1 MRVVPFYFNAWY
13 IKEKVYGPQ
22 GRASSQK
29 DIERKTSNVTPFRYW
44 LFHIFAIISDCN
56 LISGNIMFSAR
67 EFICTSKSQ
76 KQYLLSK
83 LLVYLFSY
91 RTQFFVVS
99 EALLHFS
106 RDNSWFLNVQRQC
119 TKLVDYEP
127 INCVVIL
134 AHYAHEPIRWRL
146 ILVITK
152 GETSK
157 TRNLK

>member
-1 MRVVPFYFNAWY
+1 MFMDLREEHPR
-13 IKEKVYGPQ
+13 KKTLREK
-22 GRASSQK
+22 R
-29 DIERKTSNVTPFRYW
+29 RTSTPFRYW

-56 LISGNIMFSAR
+56 LISGNIMLPAR

-76 KQYLLSK
+76 KRYLLSK

-134 AHYAHEPIRWRL
+134 AHYAHEPIRSRL

>member
-1 MRVVPFYFNAWY
+1 MDLREEHP
-13 IKEKVYGPQ
+13 
-22 GRASSQK
+22 
-29 DIERKTSNVTPFRYW
+29 RKKTLRGKRRTSTPFRYW

-56 LISGNIMFSAR
+56 LISGNIMLPAR
-67 EFICTSKSQ
+67 DFICTSKAQ

>member
-1 MRVVPFYFNAWY
+1 MFMDLREEHPR
-13 IKEKVYGPQ
+13 KKTLREK
-22 GRASSQK
+22 R
-29 DIERKTSNVTPFRYW
+29 RTSTPFRYW

-56 LISGNIMFSAR
+56 LISGNIMLPAR

-76 KQYLLSK
+76 KRYLLSK